1 MTFNGFVGKQQT
13 ISDLRSELNS
23 YLIKLMEVLDWFLS
37 QIKMADRGVG
47 LQHLRGSSVMRGKKY
62 AISGVQLCRVG
73 EKKSPHVKSNDTKSL
88 SQPSRC
94 DMHFECRD

>member
-47 LQHLRGSSVMRGKKY
+47 LQHLCGSSVMRRGGNTPFQGCYY
-62 AISGVQLCRVG
+62 AEWG
-73 EKKSPHVKSNDTKSL
+73 EKKNLLT
-88 SQPSRC
+88 
-94 DMHFECRD
+94 

>member
-47 LQHLRGSSVMRGKKY
+47 LQHLCGSSAMRGGKKY
-62 AISGVQLCRVG
+62 AISGVLLCRVG
-73 EKKSPHVKSNDTKSL
+73 GKKISSHEIK
-88 SQPSRC
+88 
-94 DMHFECRD
+94 